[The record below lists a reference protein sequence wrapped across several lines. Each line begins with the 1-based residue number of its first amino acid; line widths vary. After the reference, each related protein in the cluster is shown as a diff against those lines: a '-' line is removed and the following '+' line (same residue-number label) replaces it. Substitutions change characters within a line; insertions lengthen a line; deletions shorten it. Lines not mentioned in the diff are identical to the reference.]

1 MSIELHLR
9 RLNQEKFI
17 AASDIIDRLEV
28 TPRDLGLEA
37 SVAHDKA
44 LRRLFARYY
53 GRLSAEHTRVQ
64 IQVIDTSQ
72 MLNKLIVLLS
82 SFLPTS
88 RKSG

>member
-1 MSIELHLR
+1 MCVELHPR
-9 RLNQEKFI
+9 RLNQEKFM

-64 IQVIDTSQ
+64 IQVIPFNKHSSVQSQ
-72 MLNKLIVLLS
+72 NN
-82 SFLPTS
+82 FHEY
-88 RKSG
+88 G

>member
-1 MSIELHLR
+1 MSLLDYISANPSNASSAVNENIR
-9 RLNQEKFI
+9 RLNQEKFM
-17 AASDIIDRLEV
+17 AASDLIDRLEV

-64 IQVIDTSQ
+64 IQVIETISY
-72 MLNKLIVLLS
+72 V
-82 SFLPTS
+82 
-88 RKSG
+88 